1 MVIIRAHL
9 VPCFSRN
16 GPNFSPN
23 LYVKKA
29 TKKNLDPLVKT
40 QITIKKIRL
49 KCIKPL
55 EIVNSLKGRGV
66 KPAVT
71 KIPSQEK
78 KPPAVENFSFKKLG
92 S

>member
-1 MVIIRAHL
+1 MIRDHL

-29 TKKNLDPLVKT
+29 TKKNLDPLVKM
-40 QITIKKIRL
+40 QITIKKNKL
-49 KCIKPL
+49 KWIKPL
-55 EIVNSLKGRGV
+55 DMVKSLNGKGV
-66 KPAVT
+66 KPAVI

-78 KPPAVENFSFKKLG
+78 NPPVVENFSFRKFG
-92 S
+92 SW